1 MPGKIMIIG
10 VGDLG
15 FHILQFLA
23 RTPGISSVVAADV
36 DETRGEAMAYDA
48 VFGSSFL
55 GYYPEIEFRR
65 VDLYDVKGTAEVLR
79 QVKPDVICNATT
91 LQSWWVLH
99 TLPEKMYQ
107 RISQAGLGLWV
118 PMHLTLTHKLMQAI
132 KRAGIGASVVN
143 CSFPDVVNPMLH
155 RRGLSPTI
163 GGGNFALRVP
173 WVREVVADEL
183 GIPIRSVQVFM
194 VAFHSLTTHLDKAP
208 FWVKI
213 CVDGSDVT
221 DRFPQKMLRERMMK
235 FQRARTGAGWRG
247 PPPQQQTA
255 SCFLKNVL
263 AIYFDTGE
271 LVHATGPKGLWGG
284 YPVRLSAE
292 GAEVVIPK
300 GLTLDEALE
309 VNRQGAKLDGIE
321 EMRDDGSIVF
331 TEQAVKVMR
340 ETLGYE
346 CERLTVEESDERAR
360 ELDRLYRRYSE
371 KK

>member
-1 MPGKIMIIG
+1 MDK
-10 VGDLG
+10 
-15 FHILQFLA
+15 
-23 RTPGISSVVAADV
+23 
-36 DETRGEAMAYDA
+36 TRGEAMAYDA
-48 VFGSSFL
+48 AFGASFQ
-55 GYYPEIEFRR
+55 GFYPEIEFRR
-65 VDLYDVKGTAEVLR
+65 VDLYDVKGTADVLKE
-79 QVKPDVICNATT
+79 VKPSVVCNSTT

-107 RISQAGLGLWV
+107 RISKAGLGQWV

-132 KRAGIGASVVN
+132 KLANIDVAVVN
-143 CSFPDVVNPMLH
+143 CSFPDVVNPMLY

-173 WVREVVADEL
+173 WVRRVVADEIGVPL
-183 GIPIRSVQVFM
+183 RSVQVFM
-194 VAFHSLTTHLDKAP
+194 VAFHSVTTHLDRAP

-213 CVDGSDVT
+213 LVDDRDVT
-221 DRFPQKMLRERMMK
+221 DRFPHEKLRERMMK

-255 SCFLKNVL
+255 SCFLRNVL

-271 LVHATGPKGLWGG
+271 LVHATGPRGLWGG

-292 GAEVVIPK
+292 GAEVALPE
-300 GLTLDEALE
+300 GLTLERALE
-309 VNRQGAKLDGIE
+309 VNREGAKLDGIE

-331 TEQAVKVMR
+331 TEEAVQIMR

-346 CERLTVEESDERAR
+346 CERLTVEESEERAE
-360 ELDRLYRRYSE
+360 ELDRLYRRYSVQ
-371 KK
+371 K